1 MGPALTRRR
10 VRPGGTGPPP
20 GPRWTG
26 WPRSRRAALALAAL
40 LAVAGCAP
48 DPGPPAPAPS
58 GGPLPAPPAVSVP
71 APADVPFLRAMVAHH
86 DRTRVIAAAA
96 TGRITDAELRTL
108 VAAVDVTE
116 ADELATMRRWL
127 AAAPDGDAPGSPGHH
142 PHHDTHDTSDAQG
155 ASATRDA
162 PATADPDLA
171 RLRAAPPGR
180 FDAVLV
186 EVLTAHQRAAVALAR
201 RHLPAAVGPEV
212 RDLADRVARSR
223 AAQIRLMAGLPAA

>member
-10 VRPGGTGPPP
+10 VWTGGT

-26 WPRSRRAALALAAL
+26 RPRSGRAALALAAL

-58 GGPLPAPPAVSVP
+58 GGPLPAPPAVSAP

-142 PHHDTHDTSDAQG
+142 PHHDTGDARG
-155 ASATRDA
+155 ASATHDA

>member
-1 MGPALTRRR
+1 MDPALTRQW
-10 VRPGGTGPPP
+10 VRPGRP
-20 GPRWTG
+20 GRTP
-26 WPRSRRAALALAAL
+26 RAALALAAL
-40 LAVAGCAP
+40 LAAAGCATGVGP
-48 DPGPPAPAPS
+48 SAPPASTVPS
-58 GGPLPAPPAVSVP
+58 PPAVSAP

-96 TGRITDAELRTL
+96 TGRIADGELRTL

-127 AAAPDGDAPGSPGHH
+127 AAAPDGDATGPAGHH
-142 PHHDTHDTSDAQG
+142 SHHDAQG
-155 ASATRDA
+155 AHDA

-171 RLRAAPPGR
+171 RLRAAPAGR

-186 EVLTAHQRAAVALAR
+186 EVLTAHQRAAVTLAR
-201 RHLPAAVGPEV
+201 AHLPAAVGPEV
-212 RDLADRVARSR
+212 RDLADRIARSR